1 MNWTLRQEISSPF
14 FSKYK
19 YYNRRILLHIKR
31 DQIEP
36 EKMLENRKEAE
47 IHIRKLHEMLPELKE
62 KYHVSYL
69 GVFGSYV
76 RGEQKPESD
85 LDILVEFS
93 RTPTIFKFV
102 NLENYLSE
110 ALGVKVDLVMKDA
123 LKPNIGKHILNE
135 VEAV

>member
-1 MNWTLRQEISSPF
+1 MP
-14 FSKYK
+14 
-19 YYNRRILLHIKR
+19 
-31 DQIEP
+31 
-36 EKMLENRKEAE
+36 ENRKDVRIY
-47 IHIRKLHEMLPELKE
+47 IHKLHEMLPELKE

-69 GVFGSYV
+69 GVFGSYI
-76 RGEQKPESD
+76 RGEQKPGSD
-85 LDILVEFS
+85 LDVLVEFS

-110 ALGVKVDLVMKDA
+110 ALDIKVDLVMKDA